1 VSISKL
7 TRGGFAAKVEG
18 MGASLESEL
27 IDLGRR
33 LAEAAE
39 PGFFEHRT
47 QAILAER
54 FRARGFQVR
63 EFPGMTGFLA
73 AVDGSPPSPPLAVVA
88 DMDALPMPG
97 ALGSPGAYA
106 HTCGHHL
113 QMTALFGA
121 ACLLAERHP
130 ELAPLVAFLA
140 TPAEEYVELERREAL
155 RREGRLRALS
165 GKQELLERGA
175 FAGFRA
181 VVATH
186 AAVLQPGE
194 VSSVLAMNGFEVR
207 RWSFLG
213 ASAHAGAH
221 PHRGRNAQ
229 NAGALFLQA
238 CAFLRE
244 TFPEDRHVR
253 IHPVLRL
260 PPGQAVNL
268 IPEAALVETYVR
280 AVDPETV
287 QDTARRLQAAA
298 EGCAA
303 AIGVE
308 LHTEVLRGYAP
319 FRADA
324 RLQSLLRETVEA
336 RGLSFVEEPFSA
348 ASSDMGDVSRQKPS
362 IIIGLPGTNGRLHEP
377 EFRVTDERA
386 AYAQSAELLA
396 DYLRRLASLP
406 AASPAK

>member
-1 VSISKL
+1 
-7 TRGGFAAKVEG
+7 
-18 MGASLESEL
+18 M
-27 IDLGRR
+27 
-33 LAEAAE
+33 
-39 PGFFEHRT
+39 
-47 QAILAER
+47 
-54 FRARGFQVR
+54 
-63 EFPGMTGFLA
+63 
-73 AVDGSPPSPPLAVVA
+73 VA
-88 DMDALPMPG
+88 DMDALPVPG
-97 ALGSPGAYA
+97 APGGACA

-121 ACLLAERHP
+121 ACLLAARHP
-130 ELAPLVAFLA
+130 GLAPLVAFLA

-155 RREGRLRALS
+155 RGEGRLRALS

-175 FAGFRA
+175 FARFRA

-186 AAVLQPGE
+186 AAVLGPGE

-268 IPEAALVETYVR
+268 IPETALVETYVR
-280 AVDPETV
+280 AVDPQTV
-287 QDTARRLQAAA
+287 QDTAGRLQAAA

-303 AIGVE
+303 AIGVQLRSE
-308 LHTEVLRGYAP
+308 PLRGYAP
-319 FRADA
+319 FRVDP
-324 RLQSLLRETVEA
+324 RLQALLRETVEA
-336 RGLSFVEEPFSA
+336 RALRFVEEPFSA
-348 ASSDMGDVSRQKPS
+348 ASSDMGDVSQQKPS
-362 IIIGLPGTNGRLHEP
+362 IIVGLPGTNGRLHEP

-386 AYAQSAELLA
+386 AYLLPAELLA

-406 AASPAK
+406 AESLSTASPTK

>member
-1 VSISKL
+1 MAH
-7 TRGGFAAKVEG
+7 F
-18 MGASLESEL
+18 LESEL
-27 IDLGRR
+27 IELGRR

-47 QAILAER
+47 QAILAGR
-54 FRARGFQVR
+54 FRSRGFRVR
-63 EFPGMTGFLA
+63 EFHGMTGFLA
-73 AVDGSPPSPPLAVVA
+73 AVDGAPPDPPLAVVA

-97 ALGSPGAYA
+97 GAGPGAPGPDASGAGPCA

-113 QMTALFGA
+113 QMTALYGA
-121 ACLLAERHP
+121 AGLLSERHP

-140 TPAEEYVELERREAL
+140 TPAEEYVELERREEL
-155 RREGRLRALS
+155 RREGRVRALS

-186 AAVLQPGE
+186 AAGIQPGE
-194 VSSVLAMNGFEVR
+194 ASSVLAMNGFEVR

-213 ASAHAGAH
+213 AAAHAGAH

-253 IHPVLRL
+253 IHPILRL
-260 PPGQAVNL
+260 PAGQSVNL
-268 IPEAALVETYVR
+268 IPETAQVETYVR

-287 QDTARRLQAAA
+287 EDTARRLDAAA

-308 LHTEVLRGYAP
+308 LRTQLLRGYAP
-319 FRADA
+319 FRADPGLHA
-324 RLQSLLRETVEA
+324 LLRETVEA
-336 RGLSFVEEPFSA
+336 RAWRFVEEPFSA
-348 ASSDMGDVSRQKPS
+348 ASSDMGDVSQQKPS
-362 IIIGLPGTNGRLHEP
+362 IIIGLPGTNGLLHEP
-377 EFRVTDERA
+377 KFRVTDERA
-386 AYAQSAELLA
+386 AYVQPAELLA
-396 DYLRRLASLP
+396 DYLLRLLSRP
-406 AASPAK
+406 PPG